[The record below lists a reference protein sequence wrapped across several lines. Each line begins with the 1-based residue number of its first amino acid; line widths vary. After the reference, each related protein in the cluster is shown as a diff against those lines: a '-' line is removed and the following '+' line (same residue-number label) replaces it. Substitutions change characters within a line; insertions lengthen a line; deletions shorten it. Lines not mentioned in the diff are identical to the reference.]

1 MRTKSH
7 VNQKGKSSLD
17 FDFKCTLPDL
27 FSENMSMIGDNYRV
41 FFFGVWGEGYGTPG
55 SFNSFSI
62 DLLVS
67 LIDLLYSL

>member
-41 FFFGVWGEGYGTPG
+41 FFFVFGGRVMELPAL
-55 SFNSFSI
+55 SI
-62 DLLVS
+62 VFQ
-67 LIDLLYSL
+67 